1 MRALVPVDTRLFG
14 LSRVVLLVRTAGCYR
29 FPFTVPAV
37 SQTSGSPI
45 ANSGDSP
52 LGHLFLDVVNSHS
65 VLAVSLDVRQSIRWG
80 GDFPGRLVGVLP
92 ILSSLYGAPRA
103 PVLLPNLG
111 CLASYTGDIP

>member
-80 GDFPGRLVGVLP
+80 GDFPGHLIRVLL
-92 ILSSLYGAPRA
+92 ILGSPYGAPQT
-103 PVLLPNLG
+103 PVPLPNLG
-111 CLASYTGDIP
+111 CLASYMGDTP